1 MILKRSFKRSL
12 SDFSRHPWLHL
23 VSVATITVALL
34 MVGVFLVC
42 RTNLENLADQ
52 TKNLTTGTVY
62 LKENLQASQI
72 PAIRERM
79 MAIPGVKDVLFKSK
93 AAVMEEL
100 QVFLNVS
107 APSGPQEIFPDILEV
122 ELKPQLSPQ
131 QITDLK
137 IMVAQ
142 VPGVGEIDFSDEWIS
157 KFQKIRNILG
167 WAGILLGFGV
177 IVGSGFIIANFM
189 GMRHQ
194 ARKSEIEIV
203 QLHGAQRAFVMTPF
217 LLEGFFEGVIG
228 ALLSL
233 VVLAVMTW
241 LVSAWISVQWS
252 SLVGI
257 KQLSYLTVPQ
267 MGLVLLMGIAMAFF
281 GSVAVYL
288 RFQNSHS

>member
-1 MILKRSFKRSL
+1 MILKRSLKRSL

-42 RTNLENLADQ
+42 RTNLEQLADQ

-62 LKENLQASQI
+62 LKENLEGAKVPQ
-72 PAIRERM
+72 IREKIL
-79 MAIPGVKDVLFKSK
+79 AIPGVKDVTFKSK

-131 QITDLK
+131 QMTDLK
-137 IMVAQ
+137 IMITQIA
-142 VPGVGEIDFSDEWIS
+142 GVGEIDFSDEWIS

-217 LLEGFFEGVIG
+217 LVEGFFEGIIG

-233 VVLAVMTW
+233 IVLAVMTW
-241 LVSAWISVQWS
+241 LISAWISVQWS

-257 KQLSYLTVPQ
+257 KQLSYLSLPQ

-288 RFQNSHS
+288 RFQNTH